1 MFHINCNTTQAIDN
15 ESGLQANGTYKYY
28 LNGIEKET
36 SENNVYTFSGLAE
49 GTTYTIKVE
58 TFDKAGNKGSQTI
71 NGTTIT
77 RNVQNTLKEGNYV
90 NYITAN
96 NRNYQM
102 YSIIWSYVK
111 LWNTNN
117 IRKCN
122 R

>member
-1 MFHINCNTTQAIDN
+1 MKVD
-15 ESGLQANGTYKYY
+15 YKQ
-28 LNGIEKET
+28 
-36 SENNVYTFSGLAE
+36 
-49 GTTYTIKVE
+49 TIKVE